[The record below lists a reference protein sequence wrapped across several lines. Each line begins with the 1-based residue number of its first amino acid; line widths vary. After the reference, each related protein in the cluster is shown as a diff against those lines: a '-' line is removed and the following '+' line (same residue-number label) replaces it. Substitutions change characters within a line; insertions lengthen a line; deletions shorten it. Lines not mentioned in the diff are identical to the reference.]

1 MRTASFVL
9 MAMLSLTSQSLAAE
23 ATKKKDL
30 SVLYVGNVTTPRGK
44 SYTAFLSKR
53 FRRVENAERV
63 GFDPQKAAAFDV
75 VLLDWSQRDRKEKSP
90 PPLGPKA
97 DWNKPTVLLGS
108 AGLLLAEKWE
118 IHGAI
123 G

>member
-1 MRTASFVL
+1 
-9 MAMLSLTSQSLAAE
+9 MAMLCLAWQSLAAE
-23 ATKKKDL
+23 ATKKIDL
-30 SVLYVGNVTTPRGK
+30 SVLYVGNVVTQRGK

-53 FRRVENAERV
+53 FRRVESVERV

-75 VLLDWSQRDRKEKSP
+75 VLLDWSQRHRQEKSA

-97 DWNKPTVLLGS
+97 AWNKPTVLLGS
-108 AGLLLAEKWE
+108 ARLLLAEKWE

>member
-1 MRTASFVL
+1 MTRTTF
-9 MAMLSLTSQSLAAE
+9 AAE
-23 ATKKKDL
+23 ATEKKDL
-30 SVLYVGNVTTPRGK
+30 SVLYVGNLTTPRGK

-63 GFDPQKAAAFDV
+63 GFDPHKAAAFDV
-75 VLLDWSQRDRKEKSP
+75 VLLDWSQRDRQEKSA

-97 DWNKPTVLLGS
+97 AWNKPTVLLGS
-108 AGLLLAEKWE
+108 AGLLLAEKWQ